1 VTIAAC
7 YLSPEGLVLGA
18 DSTSTYA
25 NPDGHHYF
33 NHGQKLFEV
42 GENSS
47 LAIVTWGLGGLAV
60 SSYRM
65 LIAQLADQLKASAP
79 AHVADVA
86 QRWCDHF
93 WIAYTTSPTL
103 VPLLQRCQTLG
114 ASTAFVAGQP
124 ALPNSRTEQEEDEFN
139 QLMNA
144 LSTGFCIGGHVPA
157 DRTVSAYEIVFDPL
171 RGKPSP
177 VALPVGIQKFWG
189 VPNLILRLIRG
200 CDMGLREKI
209 LISGKWTGT
218 NQELDGLIDQHTL
231 QHPPTVPIRDAI
243 DFTYTCIL
251 STIKAM
257 KFSNLPQ
264 VCGGPIE
271 IAVITND
278 RNFRWVRHK
287 SLDAAITEGDG
298 CS

>member
-1 VTIAAC
+1 MTIAAC

-47 LAIVTWGLGGLAV
+47 LGIVTWGLGGLAV

-65 LIAQLADQLKASAP
+65 LIAQLADSLASVP
-79 AHVADVA
+79 AASVAEVA

-93 WIAYTTSPTL
+93 WSAYSTAPF
-103 VPLLQRCQTLG
+103 LLPMFQRRTEL
-114 ASTAFVAGQP
+114 AAKTAFVMGQAP
-124 ALPNSRTEQEEDEFN
+124 LPNSRTEIEEDEFARILN
-139 QLMNA
+139 TLGV
-144 LSTGFCIGGHVPA
+144 GFCIGGHVPG
-157 DRTVSAYEIVFDPL
+157 DRTAAAFEVVFDPL
-171 RGKPSP
+171 GGKPVP
-177 VALPVGIQKFWG
+177 AALPVGAQKFWG

-200 CDMGLREKI
+200 CDIGLRSRI
-209 LISGKWTGT
+209 LSSGKWSGT
-218 NQELDGLIDQHTL
+218 EAEFDSFVDEYAL
-231 QHPPTVPIRDAI
+231 QHPGTVPIRDAI

-298 CS
+298 S

>member
-1 VTIAAC
+1 MTIAAC

-33 NHGQKLFEV
+33 NHAQKLFEV

-47 LAIVTWGLGGLAV
+47 LGIVTWGLGGLAV

-65 LIAQLADQLKASAP
+65 LIAQLADDLILKPP
-79 AHVADVA
+79 ATVAEVA

-93 WIAYTTSPTL
+93 WQAYTSASFLGPMFQRRDVLKAKSEHVPGQPDSPGVRTEDEENEFAR
-103 VPLLQRCQTLG
+103 LLNTLG
-114 ASTAFVAGQP
+114 V
-124 ALPNSRTEQEEDEFN
+124 
-139 QLMNA
+139 
-144 LSTGFCIGGHVPA
+144 GFCLGGHVPNN
-157 DRTVSAYEIVFDPL
+157 RTPAAYEVVIDPL
-171 RGKPSP
+171 AATKPTP
-177 VALPVGIQKFWG
+177 MALPVGAQKFWG

-200 CDMGLREKI
+200 CDIGLRYKI
-209 LISGKWTGT
+209 LTSGKWSGT
-218 NQELDGLIDQHTL
+218 EAEFDALIDQFTL
-231 QHPPTVPIRDAI
+231 QHPGTVPIRDAI

-287 SLDAAITEGDG
+287 SLDAAIAEGDV
-298 CS
+298 S

>member
-1 VTIAAC
+1 MTIAAC

-33 NHGQKLFEV
+33 NHAQKLFEV

-47 LAIVTWGLGGLAV
+47 LGIVTWGLGGLAV

-65 LIAQLADQLKASAP
+65 LIAQLADDLEAKPPAS
-79 AHVADVA
+79 VAEVA

-93 WIAYTTSPTL
+93 WQAYTSASFL
-103 VPLLQRCQTLG
+103 APLFQRRDALRTK
-114 ASTAFVAGQP
+114 SEYVAGKPP
-124 ALPNSRTEQEEDEFN
+124 APDSRTEVEENEFARLLN
-139 QLMNA
+139 TLGV
-144 LSTGFCIGGHVPA
+144 GFCIGGHVTNN
-157 DRTVSAYEIVFDPL
+157 RTSAAFEIVIDAQT
-171 RGKPSP
+171 GTKPVP
-177 VALPVGIQKFWG
+177 AALPVGAQKFWG

-200 CDMGLREKI
+200 CDIGLRNKV
-209 LISGKWTGT
+209 LSSGKWTGT
-218 NQELDGLIDQHTL
+218 EAEFDNFVDEFTL
-231 QHPPTVPIRDAI
+231 QHPGTVPIRDAI

-287 SLDAAITEGDG
+287 PLDAAITEGDV
-298 CS
+298 S

>member
-42 GENSS
+42 GEGSS
-47 LAIVTWGLGGLAV
+47 LGIVTWGLGGLAV

-65 LIAQLADQLKASAP
+65 LIAQLADTLEANP
-79 AHVADVA
+79 ADSVAEVA

-93 WIAYTTSPTL
+93 WNAYSTSPFLTPVFTRRDEL
-103 VPLLQRCQTLG
+103 AKKRPFGDVKKVSLTSC
-114 ASTAFVAGQP
+114 
-124 ALPNSRTEQEEDEFN
+124 RTEEEENEYAGILN
-139 QLMNA
+139 QLGV
-144 LSTGFCIGGHVPA
+144 GFCIGGHVPS
-157 DRTVSAYEIVFDPL
+157 DRNPAAFEITFD
-171 RGKPSP
+171 GQGSKPSP
-177 VALPVGIQKFWG
+177 ISLPIGVQKFWG

-200 CDMGLREKI
+200 CDIGLRNKI
-209 LISGKWTGT
+209 LSSGKWTGT
-218 NQELDGLIDQHTL
+218 EAEFDALIDEHTL
-231 QHPPTVPIRDAI
+231 QHPGTVPIRDAI

-298 CS
+298 S